1 MCKYLG
7 CQRRGPG
14 AQGCQSYN
22 IPTKKGKHLLN
33 SPAVEREAVQG
44 EHRDRNRERSR
55 HQVQGG
61 QKSTQL
67 VANCPLWHK

>member
-44 EHRDRNRERSR
+44 EHRDRNRERS
-55 HQVQGG
+55 
-61 QKSTQL
+61 
-67 VANCPLWHK
+67 